1 MWYFKIVSNF
11 THLTA
16 GEITYNNFEI
26 SLVVN
31 AKYHYKKF
39 NLVIT
44 YTKLLFINIFALI
57 CLSQLKIIFIEH
69 FSVDQ
74 HTILRSYTSISKLQV
89 LPKLCIV

>member
-1 MWYFKIVSNF
+1 MK
-11 THLTA
+11 LR
-16 GEITYNNFEI
+16 ITI
-26 SLVVN
+26 L
-31 AKYHYKKF
+31 KYHSWLMP
-39 NLVIT
+39 NITTNHVIT

>member
-1 MWYFKIVSNF
+1 MKL
-11 THLTA
+11 H
-16 GEITYNNFEI
+16 ITI
-26 SLVVN
+26 L
-31 AKYHYKKF
+31 KYHSWLMPNITT

-57 CLSQLKIIFIEH
+57 CLSQLKIIFVEH